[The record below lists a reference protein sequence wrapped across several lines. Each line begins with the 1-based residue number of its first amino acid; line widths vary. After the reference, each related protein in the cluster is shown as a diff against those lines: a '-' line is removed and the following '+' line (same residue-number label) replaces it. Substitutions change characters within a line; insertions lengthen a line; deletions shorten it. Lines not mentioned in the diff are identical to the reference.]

1 MSDVVAVGPVNV
13 WRIQVKAGGKH
24 LSASERERIT
34 GLTVPSISVSAPT
47 AQISTSALTER

>member
-1 MSDVVAVGPVNV
+1 MVAVGLEDVQL
-13 WRIQVKAGGKH
+13 IQNTGGEH
-24 LSASERERIT
+24 LSAIARERIT